1 MPSSAPAS
9 VETRQP
15 VASSLRTRNRSAIAR
30 SWAMAVLFIAVAFPA
45 TGAEEGRVLE
55 VVDGDT
61 IKVELPAG
69 PATVRLIGI
78 DAPERSHPSK
88 RKEFFSDESAAK
100 LEALVL
106 GRKVR
111 LESDLEDVDKYGR
124 LLRYVAIP
132 GPPDRSV
139 NIEMLKAGAARVYR
153 RFPFSRR
160 AQFEE
165 AELEAEVLELGVWSG
180 NGMAELLH
188 ARKGGGGAVEV
199 WPLGGGDYGL
209 AFAGMGKT
217 GVAPKEL
224 QQEIAHIVRLR
235 GEDSDSDFAS
245 DAMKDG
251 WVSIDGPPSPVT
263 PTAPADTSPAPAP
276 VTAVTAD
283 ASKKEP
289 PLPPGVVSW
298 EKAHEFVGRTITV
311 EGTVVRAKKTRKAFF
326 INFHTN
332 WKKYVTIVV
341 FPSDHKGLFPTDPK
355 HWEGKRIRV
364 KGLVK
369 KYKDRPEIVLKDRRN
384 LTVVPKK

>member
-1 MPSSAPAS
+1 MPPSATARPW
-9 VETRQP
+9 
-15 VASSLRTRNRSAIAR
+15 AIA
-30 SWAMAVLFIAVAFPA
+30 LLLLLLLAVAFPA
-45 TGAEEGRVLE
+45 AGAEEGRVVE

-61 IKVELPAG
+61 IRVELPSGTAS
-69 PATVRLIGI
+69 VRLIGI
-78 DAPERSHPSK
+78 DAPERSHPVK
-88 RKEFFSDESAAK
+88 QKEFFSDESAAK

-111 LESDLEDVDKYGR
+111 LESDAEDVDKYGR
-124 LLRYVAIP
+124 LLRYAAIP
-132 GPPDRSV
+132 GPPAKSI
-139 NIEMLKAGAARVYR
+139 NLEMLKAGAARVYR

-165 AELEAEVLELGVWSG
+165 AELEAEMLELGVWSG

-188 ARKGGGGAVEV
+188 ARKGGSGAVEV

-217 GVAPKEL
+217 GIAPKEL
-224 QQEIAHIVRLR
+224 QQEVAHIVRLR
-235 GEDSDSDFAS
+235 GEDSDADFAS
-245 DAMKDG
+245 DAKKDG
-251 WVSIDGPPSPVT
+251 WVSLDGRPSPSA
-263 PTAPADTSPAPAP
+263 PTASATSPAPAP
-276 VTAVTAD
+276 ASTATTD
-283 ASKKEP
+283 AAAKKEA

-298 EKAHEFVGRTITV
+298 DKAHEFVGRTITV

-369 KYKDRPEIVLKDRRN
+369 NYKDRPEIVLKDRKN